1 MYLSTLVLKYLA
13 TLQVIIDPALAQM
26 HDGWANIA

>member
-13 TLQVIIDPALAQM
+13 TLQSGESEETV
-26 HDGWANIA
+26 